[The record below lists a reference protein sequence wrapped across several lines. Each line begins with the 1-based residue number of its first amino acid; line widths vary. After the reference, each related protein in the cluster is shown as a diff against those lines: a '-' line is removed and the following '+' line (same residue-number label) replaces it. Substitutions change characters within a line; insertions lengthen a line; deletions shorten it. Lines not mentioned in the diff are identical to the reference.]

1 VLNSW
6 TYTIFAAS
14 GVIFAAVYLLWM
26 YQRVVFGE
34 VKHQNLFGLKDLEKR
49 EIAILIPIFIFI
61 LWIGIYPGTFLKLS
75 EKSTNAVIQQVLSN
89 PNTDVKVAKQ

>member
-1 VLNSW
+1 
-6 TYTIFAAS
+6 
-14 GVIFAAVYLLWM
+14 M

-34 VKHQNLFGLKDLEKR
+34 VKHQNLLSLKDLEKR

-75 EKSTNAVIQQVLSN
+75 EKSTNNVIQQVLVN